1 MSDVAAPRSFGQ
13 RTTGLAGYGTC
24 FVGITKR
31 ELLKFVNQK
40 ERFLAALVRPLIWL
54 FIFAAGFRSTLGVS
68 ITPPYDTYVLY
79 EEYVAPGLAVMIQL
93 FAGMQSSLSMVYD
106 REVGSMRVL
115 LTSPFPRWSLLLAK
129 LLAGVIVSVVQVYV
143 FFVIAGFWEIYI
155 PPIGYLV
162 ALPAFILSGM
172 MLGSIGLLISSQIRQ
187 LENFASVM
195 NFVIF
200 PMFFASSA
208 LYPLWKMREAS
219 ETLYWICLLNPFTHA
234 VELVRFALYLKFEPL
249 SFAVVVGVTIVS
261 FGLSAIAYD
270 PGRGMLARRGGAWRL
285 IVRPIAPTA
294 LIVSTLALALLPA
307 AARAQAP
314 GTGVGAGG
322 VPALQP
328 SDAPPAGPVDGNE
341 PARAP
346 GAKADAGTTVL
357 PKANDNSGTTT
368 SYATSAPAEP
378 VQWPCAQRK
387 VSTISAGTIW
397 SGPDVAQGKDWDQ
410 DNDVASLAQKLA
422 SRRLPLDQAD
432 PLIAGFAKQA
442 GADKDKKLTELFVGV
457 LDIINDSRDDILQG
471 IMRYAQGQERLAER
485 MRTESDKISEAQSD
499 VQGPTGVAATETHRD
514 FAWDQRIFSERK
526 QALSYVCETPSL
538 LERRAYEI
546 GKRIQAQL

>member
-1 MSDVAAPRSFGQ
+1 MSDVAAPRSLGQ

-155 PPIGYLV
+155 PPIGYLA

-234 VELVRFALYLKFEPL
+234 VEFVRFALYLKFEPL
-249 SFAVVVGVTIVS
+249 SCAVVVGVTIVS

-270 PGRGMLARRGGAWRL
+270 PGRGMLARRGG
-285 IVRPIAPTA
+285 
-294 LIVSTLALALLPA
+294 
-307 AARAQAP
+307 P
-314 GTGVGAGG
+314 G
-322 VPALQP
+322 
-328 SDAPPAGPVDGNE
+328 D
-341 PARAP
+341 
-346 GAKADAGTTVL
+346 
-357 PKANDNSGTTT
+357 
-368 SYATSAPAEP
+368 
-378 VQWPCAQRK
+378 
-387 VSTISAGTIW
+387 
-397 SGPDVAQGKDWDQ
+397 
-410 DNDVASLAQKLA
+410 
-422 SRRLPLDQAD
+422 
-432 PLIAGFAKQA
+432 
-442 GADKDKKLTELFVGV
+442 
-457 LDIINDSRDDILQG
+457 
-471 IMRYAQGQERLAER
+471 
-485 MRTESDKISEAQSD
+485 
-499 VQGPTGVAATETHRD
+499 
-514 FAWDQRIFSERK
+514 
-526 QALSYVCETPSL
+526 
-538 LERRAYEI
+538 
-546 GKRIQAQL
+546 